1 MAFSQLVCNA
11 FLSLTEKKQKQ
22 KRKKLERGCVF
33 VPLSR
38 KEKSAGLLHRE
49 AESFPLSDG
58 VWSSDKGRRAHSAAL
73 AAGFTW
79 SLFSQFPT
87 HKDSP
92 PGVLARFVGYASQMC
107 LHGHRQQSFV
117 SDSVTV
123 RLLIWCF

>member
-38 KEKSAGLLHRE
+38 KEKSAGLLHGE

-79 SLFSQFPT
+79 RLFSQFPT

-92 PGVLARFVGYASQMC
+92 PGPLPGLWDMRPRCVCMAIASSH
-107 LHGHRQQSFV
+107 L
-117 SDSVTV
+117 SVTP
-123 RLLIWCF
+123 